1 MGESDIVSRG
11 MHPPSRGEQ
20 GLTTRAS
27 LATSYPHVKLS
38 RLIFMAC
45 RDL

>member
-1 MGESDIVSRG
+1 MGESDMASGVSQRREG
-11 MHPPSRGEQ
+11 DP

-27 LATSYPHVKLS
+27 LNPPYPHVKLS